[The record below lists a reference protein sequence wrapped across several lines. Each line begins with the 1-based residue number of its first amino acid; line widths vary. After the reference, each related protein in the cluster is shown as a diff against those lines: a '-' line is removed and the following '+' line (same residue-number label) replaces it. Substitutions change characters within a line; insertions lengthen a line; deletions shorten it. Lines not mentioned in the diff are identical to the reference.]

1 MTTDCAE
8 FETFLHRHFARTSI
22 ENGLDAQVQTLRMD
36 SLQLL
41 DFILAIEKAFGV
53 DLDVD
58 AITDTMTL
66 RELHAKVV
74 SLQRGVRAA

>member
-1 MTTDCAE
+1 MTADCTD
-8 FETFLHRHFARTSI
+8 FEAFLKRHFTQTSI
-22 ENGLDAQVQTLRMD
+22 EDGLDARVQAFRMD

-41 DFILAIEKAFGV
+41 DFILAIEKAYGV

-58 AITDTMTL
+58 VITDTMTL

>member
-1 MTTDCAE
+1 MTPDGTA
-8 FETFLHRHFARTSI
+8 FEAFLHRHFAQTSI
-22 ENGLDAQVQTLRMD
+22 ENGLDARVEAFRMD

-41 DFILAIEKAFGV
+41 DFILAIEKIFGV

-74 SLQRGVRAA
+74 SLQGAVRAA

>member
-1 MTTDCAE
+1 MTADGTE
-8 FETFLHRHFARTSI
+8 FENFLQRHFAQTSI
-22 ENGLDAQVQTLRMD
+22 ENGLDARVQALRMD

-41 DFILAIEKAFGV
+41 DFILAIEKAYGV